1 MHREEAVVSRDPF
14 FSRMPKPPSHA
25 RETRSACPRL
35 RAMRTAARPCPAAQ
49 PVRALLHAH
58 PRTPRTAMRMHP
70 LYRLRRTRHSPH
82 DSHPRTEPG
91 QPHRAAKLIKG
102 LPRCC
107 TPNLRHHPTAPRRTA
122 PERAADA
129 LSTPRTLPAARRR
142 QPRAARPCLTEHPHA
157 ATTPPSCTPEPP
169 SPPAMI
175 PVASSSASHFV
186 PG

>member
-1 MHREEAVVSRDPF
+1 
-14 FSRMPKPPSHA
+14 
-25 RETRSACPRL
+25 
-35 RAMRTAARPCPAAQ
+35 MRTAARPCPAAQ

-129 LSTPRTLPAARRR
+129 LSTPRTPPAARRPPAR
-142 QPRAARPCLTEHPHA
+142 RHHTAVVHTGATLAARQDPCSIIVGEPLRSRGSLSRPIIYVRSRRRIGLTR
-157 ATTPPSCTPEPP
+157 TVSIWR
-169 SPPAMI
+169 S
-175 PVASSSASHFV
+175 
-186 PG
+186 